1 MDPFRTEL
9 DEPIGQ
15 VAQKRSFPGRKT
27 KIALLAVLGCA
38 ILGGALAGAFLWQSQ
53 FFEQKLNEAV
63 AKVTPPPAVEQP
75 RPVETPA
82 PKRAPAGPAIIRVNP
97 ERHQATDP
105 VLVIRDPAA
114 LGQNPLTAHLPDP
127 ALLEDSA
134 YGKLPIVDAETGR
147 RPFDAYARPWSGA
160 LGARIALVIGGL
172 GISQTGSQR
181 AIQQLPSEIT
191 LAFAPLGNSL
201 DRWVQTARREGHEV
215 MLQIPMEPFDYPRAN
230 PGGNV
235 LLVDDSPS
243 RQLDNLHKNLAR
255 ITSCTGVINHMGAR
269 YMSDGE
275 AMDTLMAELSA
286 RGLGYLDDGTTARS
300 LAKEVALAQRVPFAA
315 ADATID
321 LVPERSAI
329 LTKLDE
335 LERIARAQGLA
346 VGIGSSLD
354 VTVDTVTEWSRE
366 ARKRGIE
373 LIPFSAA
380 AFDPDQ

>member
-15 VAQKRSFPGRKT
+15 VPPKRPWIGRKT
-27 KIALLAVLGCA
+27 RLALLSIAACVVV
-38 ILGGALAGAFLWQSQ
+38 GGALAGAFLWQTH
-53 FFEQKLNEAV
+53 FFEQKLDEVV
-63 AKVTPPPAVEQP
+63 ATVTPPTPEPAK
-75 RPVETPA
+75 PVEAEP
-82 PKRAPAGPAIIRVNP
+82 PKRAPAAPAVIRVNP
-97 ERHQATDP
+97 DKPPEEKDP
-105 VLVIRDPAA
+105 VIVIRDPSA
-114 LGQNPLTAHLPDP
+114 LSRNALTTHLPDP

-134 YGKLPIVDAETGR
+134 YGKLPIRDAETGL

-160 LGARIALVIGGL
+160 RGARIAIVIGGL

-181 AIQQLPSEIT
+181 AIQQLPPEIT

-215 MLQIPMEPFDYPRAN
+215 MLQVPMEPFDYPRAN

-235 LLVDDSPS
+235 LLVEDKPAK
-243 RQLDNLHKNLAR
+243 QLDNLHRNLAR
-255 ITSCTGVINHMGAR
+255 IHSYTGVVNHMGAR
-269 YMSDGE
+269 YASDAE

-300 LAKEVALAQRVPFAA
+300 VAKDAALAQRVPFTA
-315 ADATID
+315 ADTTID

-335 LERIARAQGLA
+335 LERIARAQGIA

-354 VTVDTVTEWSRE
+354 ATVDAVTEWARE
-366 ARKRGIE
+366 ARRRGIE
-373 LIPFSAA
+373 LISFSAA
-380 AFDPDQ
+380 AFDPE

>member
-9 DEPIGQ
+9 DEPIGR
-15 VAQKRSFPGRKT
+15 VAPKRKLIGRKT
-27 KIALLAVLGCA
+27 KIALLSIVACVLV
-38 ILGGALAGAFLWQSQ
+38 GGALAGAFLWQNR
-53 FFEQKLNEAV
+53 FFEEKLNEAV
-63 AKVTPPPAVEQP
+63 AKVTPPAAEQP
-75 RPVETPA
+75 KPAEAPA
-82 PKRAPAGPAIIRVNP
+82 PKRAPASPAIIRVNP
-97 ERHQATDP
+97 QEQQDKIP
-105 VLVIRDPAA
+105 VIIVRDPSS
-114 LGQNPLTAHLPDP
+114 LSQNAMTAHLPDP

-134 YGKLPIVDAETGR
+134 HGKLPIRDPETGR

-160 LGARIALVIGGL
+160 RGARIAIVIGGL

-181 AIQQLPSEIT
+181 AIQMLPSEIT

-215 MLQIPMEPFDYPRAN
+215 MLQVPMEPFDYPRAN

-235 LLVDDSPS
+235 LLVDDKPS
-243 RQLDNLHKNLAR
+243 RQLENLHKNLAR
-255 ITSCTGVINHMGAR
+255 ITSFTGVINHMGAR
-269 YMSDGE
+269 YMSDPD
-275 AMDTLMAELSA
+275 AMDTLMAELAA

-300 LAKEVALAQRVPFAA
+300 VAKEVALAHRVPFAA

-321 LVPERSAI
+321 LLPERTAI

-335 LERIARAQGLA
+335 LERTARAQGLA
-346 VGIGSSLD
+346 VGVGSSLD
-354 VTVDTVTEWSRE
+354 VTIDTVTEWSRE

-380 AFDPDQ
+380 AFDPEQ